1 MSTRLTRVAATAL
14 VSGLA
19 SLALAGP
26 AQALMAHDPE
36 VGGIIRA
43 DNNTGLTTPSKTPA
57 PVADEEDTPWTQLG
71 IGALGGLA
79 LAGAGIA
86 AASRVRH
93 RQSVTT

>member
-1 MSTRLTRVAATAL
+1 MSNRVTRVAATAL

-36 VGGIIRA
+36 VGSIVRA
-43 DNNTGLTTPSKTPA
+43 DNNTGLTTPSETPA
-57 PVADEEDTPWTQLG
+57 PVAEEDTPWMELG

-79 LAGAGIA
+79 LAGVGIA

>member
-1 MSTRLTRVAATAL
+1 MSTSLRRVAATAV

-19 SLALAGP
+19 SLAFAGP

-36 VGGIIRA
+36 VGSIVRA
-43 DNNTGLTTPSKTPA
+43 DNNTGLTTPSRTPT
-57 PVADEEDTPWTQLG
+57 PVAAEEDTPWMELG

-79 LAGAGIA
+79 LAGVGIA

>member
-1 MSTRLTRVAATAL
+1 MSTRFTRVAATAL

-43 DNNTGLTTPSKTPA
+43 DNNTGLTTPSQTPTPA
-57 PVADEEDTPWTQLG
+57 ADEDTPWMELG

-79 LAGAGIA
+79 LAGVGIT

>member
-1 MSTRLTRVAATAL
+1 MTNRVTRIAATAL

-36 VGGIIRA
+36 VGGIVRA
-43 DNNTGLTTPSKTPA
+43 DNNTGLTVPAKTPA
-57 PVADEEDTPWTQLG
+57 PTAAEDDTPWMELG

-79 LAGAGIA
+79 LAGVGIA

>member
-1 MSTRLTRVAATAL
+1 MSARLTRVATSAL
-14 VSGLA
+14 VTGLA

-26 AQALMAHDPE
+26 ADAMMTHDPDLGSI
-36 VGGIIRA
+36 VRA
-43 DNNTGLTTPSKTPA
+43 DNNTGLSTPSEVPA
-57 PVADEEDTPWTQLG
+57 PATDEDTPWIQLG

-79 LAGAGIA
+79 LAGAGMA

>member
-26 AQALMAHDPE
+26 AQALLAHDPE
-36 VGGIIRA
+36 VGGIVRA
-43 DNNTGLTTPSKTPA
+43 DNNTGLTTPPKTPA
-57 PVADEEDTPWTQLG
+57 PVASEDETPWMELG

-79 LAGAGIA
+79 LAGAGMA